1 MKIVL
6 VSSMCC
12 LSIILQLCALQSQ
25 STDSYKHH
33 NQHCDNI
40 QCKYIHLTCSNKH
53 KNKQIFIV
61 ENIIQSNSYIN
72 Y

>member
-1 MKIVL
+1 MKILL

-12 LSIILQLCALQSQ
+12 LSIILQLFALQSQ
-25 STDSYKHH
+25 LTDSYKHH
-33 NQHCDNI
+33 NQHNI
-40 QCKYIHLTCSNKH
+40 QCKYTHLICSNKH

-61 ENIIQSNSYIN
+61 ENILQSNFYIN